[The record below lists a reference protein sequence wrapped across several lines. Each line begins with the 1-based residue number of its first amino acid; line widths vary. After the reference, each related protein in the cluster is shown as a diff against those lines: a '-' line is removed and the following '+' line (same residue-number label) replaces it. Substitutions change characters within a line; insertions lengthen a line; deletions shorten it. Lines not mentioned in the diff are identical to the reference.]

1 MSFWKKLLSP
11 SKKKETQIMQ
21 EPENDLA
28 LRPTDDLMVLE
39 KKDESNNLNNK
50 KEDLDIRDS
59 P

>member
-1 MSFWKKLLSP
+1 MSFWKKLFKLS
-11 SKKKETQIMQ
+11 KKETQIIQ
-21 EPENDLA
+21 EPEHDLA
-28 LRPTDDLMVLE
+28 LKPVDDLMVLE

>member
-1 MSFWKKLLSP
+1 MSFWKKLFKL
-11 SKKKETQIMQ
+11 SKKEMQIIK